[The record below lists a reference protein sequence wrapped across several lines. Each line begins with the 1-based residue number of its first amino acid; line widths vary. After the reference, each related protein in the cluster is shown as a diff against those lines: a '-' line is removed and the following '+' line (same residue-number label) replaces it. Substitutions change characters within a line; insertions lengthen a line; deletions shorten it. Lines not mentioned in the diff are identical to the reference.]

1 MKKIISLV
9 LALALCL
16 ALAACGGG
24 STAGNNTGNNTG
36 NNAAPAD
43 KKVTLKLSSNIP
55 QAEVDENATGMAK
68 GLNTWIDTV
77 QKESN
82 GSIEIKLFAGAQLAN
97 GTQAIVT
104 GCQTNAFEIAHLSTG
119 NFSTYTD
126 AFAEL
131 NVPFLFTG
139 YKEAGKVLAG
149 EVGKDMI
156 AKFEKDV
163 SGLKGLSYFAIG
175 FRDVTNSLKE
185 IHSPADMKGLKIR
198 TMDDKYQIAAME
210 ALGCAVTPMS
220 INELYSGLQQHMV
233 DAQEN
238 PLSTIYNNKFFEV
251 QKYCSTTNHSFTV
264 SFIFMNQKVYD
275 SLSDNQKA
283 AIDKA
288 NAACIPASVE
298 QGEAAEEIFM
308 KRLQEKG
315 MVITKLTESE
325 AKLFQD
331 SCKSVWDTA
340 KKAMGD
346 ARWTKL
352 VNTLG
357 IK

>member
-1 MKKIISLV
+1 MKKIV
-9 LALALCL
+9 CLALALIMCF
-16 ALAACGGG
+16 ALAACG
-24 STAGNNTGNNTG
+24 SSNTSNNTATQ
-36 NNAAPAD
+36 D
-43 KKVTLKLSSNIP
+43 KTVTLKLSSNIP
-55 QAEVDENATGMAK
+55 QAEIDANETGMSR
-68 GLNTWIDTV
+68 GLNTWVETV
-77 QKESN
+77 EKESG
-82 GSIEIKLFAGAQLAN
+82 GSIKIQVYAGAQLAS
-97 GTQAIVT
+97 GTQAVVT

-131 NVPFLFTG
+131 NVPFLFTNFDDTQTILG
-139 YKEAGKVLAG
+139 G
-149 EVGKDMI
+149 EIGKDMM

-163 SGLKGLSYFAIG
+163 SGLKALSYFAIG
-175 FRDVTNSLKE
+175 FRQVTNNNKE

-210 ALGCAVTPMS
+210 ALGAAVTPLS
-220 INELYSGLQQHMV
+220 INELYSGLQSHLV

-238 PLSTIYNNKFFEV
+238 PLSTIYNNRFYEV

-264 SFIFMNQKVYD
+264 SFIFMNQNVYN

-288 NAACIPASVE
+288 NELCVSASV
-298 QGEAAEEIFM
+298 QQAKVADGIF
-308 KRLQEKG
+308 KDKLVKEGG
-315 MVITKLTESE
+315 MVFTELTATE
-325 AKLFQD
+325 AKAFQD
-331 SCKSVWDTA
+331 ACKGSVWSQV
-340 KKAMGD
+340 KAAIGD

-352 VNTLG
+352 TNALG

>member
-1 MKKIISLV
+1 MKKIV
-9 LALALCL
+9 CLALALIMCF
-16 ALAACGGG
+16 ALAACNNGG
-24 STAGNNTGNNTG
+24 TTNNAAG
-36 NNAAPAD
+36 NNAAPAE
-43 KKVTLKLSSNIP
+43 KTVTLKLSSNIP
-55 QAEVDENATGMAK
+55 ESEVKENATGMSR
-68 GLNTWIDTV
+68 GLNTWIETV
-77 QKESN
+77 EKESG
-82 GSIEIKLFAGAQLAN
+82 GSIKIQLFAGGQLAT

-104 GCQTNAFEIAHLSTG
+104 GCQTNAFEVTHLSTG

-131 NVPFLFTG
+131 NVPFLFKG
-139 YKEAGKVLAG
+139 YDEAGKILAG
-149 EVGKDMI
+149 EVGKDMM

-163 SGLKGLSYFAIG
+163 SGLKALSFFAIG
-175 FRDVTNSLKE
+175 FRDVTNSVKE

-238 PLSTIYNNKFFEV
+238 PLSTIYNNKFYEV

-264 SFIFMNQKVYD
+264 SFIFMNQNVYN

-288 NAACIPASVE
+288 NAACIPASIE
-298 QGEAAEEIFM
+298 QGKAAEDIFM
-308 KRLQEKG
+308 KKLTDAG
-315 MVITKLTESE
+315 MTITKLTSAE
-325 AKLFQD
+325 AEVFQN
-331 SCKSVWDTA
+331 SCKSVWTLA
-340 KKAMGD
+340 KDAMGD

-352 VNTLG
+352 TNALG

>member
-1 MKKIISLV
+1 MKKLICLV
-9 LALALCL
+9 LAVAMCF

-24 STAGNNTGNNTG
+24 SSNNAS
-36 NNAAPAD
+36 NNAAPAE
-43 KKVTLKLSSNIP
+43 KQITLKLSSNIP
-55 QAEVDENATGMAK
+55 QAEIDANATGMSR
-68 GLNTWIDTV
+68 GLNTWVETV
-77 QKESN
+77 EKESG
-82 GSIEIKLFAGAQLAN
+82 GSIKIQVYAGAQLAN
-97 GTQAIVT
+97 GTQAVVT
-104 GCQTNAFEIAHLSTG
+104 GCQTNAFEVAHLSTG

-131 NVPFLFTG
+131 NVPFLFTNFDQT
-139 YKEAGKVLAG
+139 KTVLGG
-149 EVGKDMI
+149 EIGKDMM

-163 SGLKGLSYFAIG
+163 SGLKALSYFAIG
-175 FRDVTNSLKE
+175 FRQITNNNKE

-210 ALGCAVTPMS
+210 ALGAAVTPLS
-220 INELYSGLQQHMV
+220 INELYSGLQTHLV

-238 PLSTIYNNKFFEV
+238 PLSTIYNNKFYEV

-264 SFIFMNQKVYD
+264 SFIFMNQNVYN

-288 NAACIPASVE
+288 NAACIGASVE
-298 QGEAAEEIFM
+298 QASVADDIF
-308 KRLQEKG
+308 REKLEKEGG
-315 MVITKLTESE
+315 MVFTTLTDAE
-325 AKLFQD
+325 AKVFQD
-331 SCKSVWDTA
+331 ACKGSVWSQVQ
-340 KKAMGD
+340 KAIGD

-352 VNTLG
+352 TNALG